1 MELLDNLTIK
11 GIDLR
16 KFGFPSYED
25 VLVVEQ
31 IIYDDNDEIYSIF
44 YKGDTNQYTI
54 LVPNDQ
60 NKPIK
65 TEKIKLS
72 DDEYKN
78 ILTSIKEEIFK

>member
-1 MELLDNLTIK
+1 M
-11 GIDLR
+11 
-16 KFGFPSYED
+16 
-25 VLVVEQ
+25 EQ

-44 YKGDTNQYTI
+44 YKGDTNQYSM

-72 DDEYKN
+72 EHEYKN
-78 ILTSIKEEIFK
+78 ILMSIEEEVFK